1 MANEPMGPYSVKQAD
16 GEWVV
21 RGPSFRGGHLICGDD
36 EEAKEEAADW
46 CFELNKAYAEGRASR
61 DGLREALFEVTGWA
75 SDCYCLSEEE
85 ASSPGGKTCPGCVAK
100 EALAE
105 EEAR

>member
-1 MANEPMGPYSVKQAD
+1 MTTEPKGPYSVKQAD

-61 DGLREALFEVTGWA
+61 DGLREAA
-75 SDCYCLSEEE
+75 E
-85 ASSPGGKTCPGCVAK
+85 AVMIAMDIKKHKAPRGFFDMTNVALEALDK
-100 EALAE
+100 ALAE
-105 EEAR
+105 DDKTK